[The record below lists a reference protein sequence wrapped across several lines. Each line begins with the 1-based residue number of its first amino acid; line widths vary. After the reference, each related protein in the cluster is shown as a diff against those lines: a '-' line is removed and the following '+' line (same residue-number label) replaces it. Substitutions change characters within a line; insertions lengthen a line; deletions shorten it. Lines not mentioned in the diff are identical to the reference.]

1 MPNITIEYVILIPIL
16 FSQVILFPY
25 VASTMASSWENSQRD
40 IELQNTADHLVST
53 IQQLYLTIN
62 GEDILIGTVTHES
75 PLPIT
80 VGPYPFIA
88 TGSLSEPP
96 DNSAKVLT
104 LTLILDEVGNTATA
118 STVLGVNVNWLP
130 STFRSN
136 SADAYIKV
144 EKEDEVLTF
153 SFGDVD

>member
-80 VGPYPFIA
+80 VGPYPYVV
-88 TGSLSEPP
+88 TGALSDPP

-130 STFRSN
+130 STLRSN

-144 EKEDEVLTF
+144 EKEAEDLTF